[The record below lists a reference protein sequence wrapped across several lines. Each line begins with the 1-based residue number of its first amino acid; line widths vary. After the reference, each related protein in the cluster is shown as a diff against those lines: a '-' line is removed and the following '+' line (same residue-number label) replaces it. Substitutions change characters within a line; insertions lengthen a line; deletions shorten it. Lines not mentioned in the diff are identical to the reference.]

1 MSDQMYEATLIRGR
15 IYVYA
20 GKRFENGKPLPV
32 TNEEMAHLKAN
43 ARDPVD
49 IKEGDVT
56 TQEWRQKFD
65 FAPLDSAGIRE
76 SDPEEGPRVRAR
88 PQAA

>member
-15 IYVYA
+15 VYVYA
-20 GKRFENGKPLPV
+20 GKRFENGKSIPV
-32 TNEEMAHLKAN
+32 THDEKAHLVAN

-49 IKEGDVT
+49 IKEGDIT

-65 FAPLDSAGIRE
+65 FAPLDSAGVRE
-76 SDPEEGPRVRAR
+76 TPAQEGPRVRER